1 MYSQGWRAAQAQITC
16 GHVIRSDSLESST
29 HPGVGGVDKKG
40 GPIAAKVSLRDAER
54 EEMHLEGPSSG
65 L

>member
-1 MYSQGWRAAQAQITC
+1 MCSQGWTATQAQITC

-29 HPGVGGVDKKG
+29 HPGMGRDKKG
-40 GPIAAKVSLRDAER
+40 EATSAKVSLRDAES
-54 EEMHLEGPSSG
+54 EEMHLEGPASG

>member
-16 GHVIRSDSLESST
+16 SHVIRSDSLESST
-29 HPGVGGVDKKG
+29 HPGVGDKKG
-40 GPIAAKVSLRDAER
+40 GPTAAKVSLRDAES
-54 EEMHLEGPSSG
+54 EEMHLEGPASG